1 MAVCQSLLLVYRSLF
16 ASSSKRHW
24 QIYLVTFLKCY
35 CAIAASCKELVNPTI
50 RTTRSTIFDDRRED
64 GKCHLKVETI
74 CSFFNLSW
82 YVKSWRSPP
91 LKSSRIC
98 LKRSRSSA
106 PSNTIHIA
114 LKKFKI
120 KVVIVR
126 SKRFRSNSSQCWLFI
141 SSIFYAMNFQHFWEM
156 LEFDLPYPL

>member
-1 MAVCQSLLLVYRSLF
+1 MDVCTTIPLACVLQPFCQFFETALANLPSHILQVPL
-16 ASSSKRHW
+16 
-24 QIYLVTFLKCY
+24 CY
-35 CAIAASCKELVNPTI
+35 SCKLQELVNPTI

-64 GKCHLKVETI
+64 GKCQLKVETI

-98 LKRSRSSA
+98 LKRSRSST

-120 KVVIVR
+120 KVVIVIVR
-126 SKRFRSNSSQCWLFI
+126 GKRFRCN
-141 SSIFYAMNFQHFWEM
+141 
-156 LEFDLPYPL
+156 EFLTFLGNAWI

>member
-1 MAVCQSLLLVYRSLF
+1 MVLWFLVYFAQMPWMYVRQSLLLVYRSLF

-35 CAIAASCKELVNPTI
+35 CAIAASCKELVNPTS
-50 RTTRSTIFDDRRED
+50 RTRSTIFDDRRED
-64 GKCHLKVETI
+64 GKCQLKVETI

-98 LKRSRSSA
+98 LKRSRSST

-120 KVVIVR
+120 KVVIVIVR
-126 SKRFRSNSSQCWLFI
+126 GKRFRCN
-141 SSIFYAMNFQHFWEM
+141 
-156 LEFDLPYPL
+156 EFLTFLGNAWI

>member
-1 MAVCQSLLLVYRSLF
+1 MTWYSDFLCTSHKSLLLVYRSLF

-82 YVKSWRSPP
+82 YVKS
-91 LKSSRIC
+91 LKVATAEI
-98 LKRSRSSA
+98 LT
-106 PSNTIHIA
+106 N
-114 LKKFKI
+114 LFKKITQFYSFKYNPHC
-120 KVVIVR
+120 
-126 SKRFRSNSSQCWLFI
+126 SKKIQN
-141 SSIFYAMNFQHFWEM
+141 
-156 LEFDLPYPL
+156 

>member
-1 MAVCQSLLLVYRSLF
+1 MYLNTYLVGCTDNDVVLWFLVYFAQMQWLF
-16 ASSSKRHW
+16 VNPS
-24 QIYLVTFLKCY
+24 FLPFCQFFETALANLPSHILQVLLCY
-35 CAIAASCKELVNPTI
+35 SVAIAASCKELVNPTI

-64 GKCHLKVETI
+64 GKCQLKVETI

-98 LKRSRSSA
+98 LKRSRSST
-106 PSNTIHIA
+106 PSNTMHIA

-120 KVVIVR
+120 EVVI
-126 SKRFRSNSSQCWLFI
+126 
-141 SSIFYAMNFQHFWEM
+141 
-156 LEFDLPYPL
+156 